1 MSWFKNL
8 KIRVKLQIGFLTVAM
23 IAGVIGLIGY
33 NASNNAIDAQEVMYE
48 EALMPV
54 TDLLNCEV
62 ALLAIRGDVRN
73 ILMADSYSFAK
84 KYYDSI
90 EKETKNMN
98 ERLANFQKHPL
109 TSFEKEKLDLFLE
122 AWAGYIKGVE
132 ETVKFGKEM
141 NIEAATYIAN
151 GDTRLNLNAAR
162 KSLKELTNFNL
173 SEANEFHE
181 EILDSYKSSK
191 IFLLFSMLGGL
202 VLAGGL
208 GFFISNLISKP
219 VNQASSMMEELS
231 KGHLSA
237 RVKADTKD
245 EIGSMI
251 AKQNE
256 FADRLQEIIQTLG
269 KVAEG
274 NLSVD
279 VKQIDKDDELAP
291 GINSLVEILKGLKL
305 ETELLVDAAIN
316 GRLEVRGSA
325 DTFTGGYKEI
335 IDGINKTLD
344 EVIFPIKEGSKALEV
359 MSTGNL
365 GVRVSGEFKGDHRII
380 VDSINRL
387 GESLSQLIRKVT
399 EAVEATAS
407 ASSEISSSTEQMAAG
422 AQEQS
427 SQTSE
432 VASAVNQMT
441 TTIIQTTRNA
451 TTASASAK
459 SASDQAEDGVE
470 NILATKHGMENIIS
484 SAKKTGTI
492 IGSLAL
498 KTDQIGEITQVIDDI
513 ADQTN
518 LLALNAAIEAAR
530 AGEQG
535 RGFAVVADEVRK
547 LAERTTN
554 ATKEIAETI
563 KSIQKEVKEADDS
576 MHEAEISVNNGI
588 SLTQKVE
595 QSLKLIN
602 DSIQNV
608 TIEINQ
614 VAAASEEQ
622 SSAAEEIAKNIDSIS
637 SVTQESAAGVQ
648 QVARTAEDLNQLT
661 NNLHNLIS
669 QFTIE
674 ITDSNKSNYVVRRN
688 GKLIS
693 AK

>member
-1 MSWFKNL
+1 MSWFKDL
-8 KIRVKLQIGFLTVAM
+8 KIGLKLQIGFMVVAF
-23 IAGVIGLIGY
+23 IAGVIGYIGY
-33 NASNNAIDAQEVMYE
+33 DASNKAIEAQEVMYQQ
-48 EALMPV
+48 ALLPV
-54 TDLLNCEV
+54 TDILTCEI

-90 EKETKNMN
+90 EMETENMN
-98 ERLANFQKHPL
+98 KHLANFQKSNL
-109 TSFEKEKLDLFLE
+109 SDIEKEKLDIFID

-132 ETVKFGKEM
+132 QTVYYGRSM
-141 NIEAATYIAN
+141 NIEAATAIAN
-151 GDTRLNLNAAR
+151 GETRKNLNASR
-162 KSLKELTNFNL
+162 KSLKELTDINL
-173 SEANEFHE
+173 KEATLFHE
-181 EILDSYKSSK
+181 DILASYKSSQ
-191 IFLLFSMLGGL
+191 IFLLIIMIAGIML
-202 VLAGGL
+202 AAGL
-208 GFFISNLISKP
+208 GIIISNLISKP
-219 VNQASSMMEELS
+219 VNQASNMMIELS

-237 RVKADTKD
+237 RVETVSKD
-245 EIGSMI
+245 EIGLMI

-256 FADRLQEIIQTLG
+256 FADRLQEITNTLG
-269 KVAEG
+269 KVADG
-274 NLSVD
+274 NLNVKVTQVD
-279 VKQIDKDDELAP
+279 KEDELAP

-305 ETELLVDAAIN
+305 ETELLVDAAVN

-335 IDGINKTLD
+335 IEGINKTLD
-344 EVIFPIKEGSKALEV
+344 EVIHPIKEGSKALEV

-365 GVRVSGEFKGDHRII
+365 GVRVSGEYKGDHRII

-399 EAVEATAS
+399 DAVEATAS

-451 TTASASAK
+451 TTASSSAK
-459 SASDQAEDGVE
+459 SASDQAKDGVE
-470 NILATKHGMENIIS
+470 NISATKKGMENIID
-484 SAKKTGTI
+484 SAQKTGII
-492 IGSLAL
+492 IGSLAQ
-498 KTDQIGEITQVIDDI
+498 KTDQIGEIAQVIDDI

-547 LAERTTN
+547 LAERTTS

-563 KSIQKEVKEADDS
+563 KSIQKEAKDADGS
-576 MHEAEISVNNGI
+576 MREAESSVNEGI
-588 SLTQKVE
+588 ILTQKVE
-595 QSLKLIN
+595 HSLKLIN
-602 DSIQNV
+602 ESIQNV
-608 TIEINQ
+608 TMEINQ

-637 SVTQESAAGVQ
+637 SVTQESAAGIQ

-661 NNLHNLIS
+661 TNLHNLIS

-674 ITDSNKSNYVVRRN
+674 KNDNVKSSYSIRKN
-688 GKLIS
+688 GKLITS
-693 AK
+693 